1 MTARFFVL
9 VGVDDP
15 DRMHNALDLAATR
28 ERKVKGPNST
38 AERSTGP

>member
-15 DRMHNALDLAATR
+15 DRMHNALDLAATSMHAN
-28 ERKVKGPNST
+28 EK
-38 AERSTGP
+38 